1 MLSKYK
7 MLDIH
12 VKTLDHKIYNLIA
25 DISDHVEVLKIKI
38 QDQGGPEL
46 GTYRLIYRGTLL
58 NDDQC
63 LEEFGIP
70 ESSHD
75 PIVIHLTPLPETI
88 AKVAFKVNNEI
99 VFTYEWDYMKDKI
112 QVIHLKRELLM
123 ALKLSPVTMRKLEL
137 FTENGTKLQNSED
150 LTDIMKKEQ
159 KTEFIFDAT
168 L

>member
-1 MLSKYK
+1 MLV
-7 MLDIH
+7 LH
-12 VKTLDHKIYNLIA
+12 VKTLDHHIYEINA
-25 DISDHVEVLKIKI
+25 DISDRVAVVKIKI

-88 AKVAFKVNNEI
+88 AKVSFKVNNEI
-99 VFTYEWDYMKDKI
+99 VFKYEWDYQKEKI
-112 QVIHLKRELLM
+112 QVIHLKRELLT
-123 ALKLSPVTMRKLEL
+123 ALKQSPVTMRKLEL
-137 FTENGTKLQNSED
+137 FKEDGTKLENHESMSE
-150 LTDIMKKEQ
+150 IMKKEQ
-159 KTEFIFDAT
+159 KTEFIFNAT